1 METENKTRSLRKV
14 FQGVVVSDKMN
25 KTRVVTVERQVR
37 HKLYDK
43 VMRRK
48 SKFYAHDEGNE
59 SKSGD
64 TVEIMSTRPLSRLKR
79 WRVTRVIA
87 KAGL

>member
-1 METENKTRSLRKV
+1 METENNTRSLRKT
-14 FQGVVVSDKMN
+14 FQGVVVSDKMD

-37 HKLYDK
+37 HRLYDK
-43 VMRRK
+43 VMRKK

-79 WRVTRVIA
+79 WRVVRVVA

>member
-1 METENKTRSLRKV
+1 METEKKDRASRKT

-25 KTRVVTVERQVR
+25 KTRVVTVERSVR
-37 HKLYDK
+37 HRLYDK
-43 VMRRK
+43 VLRRT

-64 TVEIMSTRPLSRLKR
+64 TVEIISTRPLSRLKR
-79 WRVTRVIA
+79 WRVVKVIA
-87 KAGL
+87 KAA